1 MLENLTKLIAHF
13 FGIIAGSLSGIGA
26 ILMAMGYLAE
36 RSHLKMLGFTN
47 IPVDLNQYLYT
58 GANLIAFLPGIII
71 LQSISLLFE
80 PLTLTVLFIILLA
93 RLSLR
98 IHSVKTSWNK
108 ISIRSER
115 FIATFRNFL
124 LITFVFIQMLS
135 LNWMVKA
142 VLVDNLLFSE
152 INASISEDFNFIA
165 TNTENLKQLILT
177 RSEKLPLYFTQLF
190 LITLFIGLA
199 IQYVV
204 SVKKEKQIVLTFQM
218 KFWFTINFLL
228 FATHVILI
236 PCNYGV
242 LLLNNTYQEVKV
254 QFNTMEQKEVLHEV
268 FDDSGNENHLPVAV
282 QIIRDQK
289 LEKFG
294 SPFMYPL
301 EASPRV
307 FTDPDGQ
314 KLNYSATSGNPEI
327 AKAGIDKNILMVSPL
342 QTGETQITVK
352 AEDNKGEKDS
362 VRFTVHV
369 EEEIDTWGAEVTD
382 SIPPA
387 TLVAGDRPFIRDLT
401 AGPEVFRLLDPEPVQ
416 LSFRATSGSPEI
428 AAVNMNDN
436 ILEVHPVSRG
446 KTKITVLANDGYGR
460 QFVCAFDFTVLDKNL
475 SWPEDN
481 RLLLIYQSNDIFYL
495 YSTLEKRIW
504 YVRSDDI
511 ESMVYYGL
519 TTIFK

>member
-71 LQSISLLFE
+71 LQSISLLIE
-80 PLTLTVLFIILLA
+80 PLTLIFLAVILLTQ
-93 RLSLR
+93 LSLR
-98 IHSVKTSWNK
+98 IHSVKTFWNK
-108 ISIRSER
+108 ISMRSER

-124 LITFVFIQMLS
+124 LISFVFIQMLS

-152 INASISEDFNFIA
+152 INASYSEDFIFINA
-165 TNTENLKQLILT
+165 DTENLKQIILT
-177 RSEKLPLYFTQLF
+177 RSEKLPRYFTQLF

-199 IQYVV
+199 LQYIV
-204 SVKKEKQIVLTFQM
+204 SVKKEKQIALTFQM

-254 QFNTMEQKEVLHEV
+254 QFNAMEQMEVLQETL
-268 FDDSGNENHLPVAV
+268 DDSGNENRPPVAI
-282 QIIRDQK
+282 QIIRDQRM
-289 LEKFG
+289 ETFG

-307 FTDPDGQ
+307 FTDPDGHT
-314 KLNYSATSGNPEI
+314 LNYTASSGNPHI
-327 AKAGIDKNILMVSPL
+327 AKAGIDQNILIVSPL
-342 QTGETQITVK
+342 QTGETLITVE
-352 AEDNKGEKDS
+352 AADNNGEKDS
-362 VRFTVHV
+362 VSFTVYV
-369 EEEIDTWGAEVTD
+369 DAEIDTWGAEVTD

-387 TLVAGDRPFIRDLT
+387 TLIMGERPFVRDIS
-401 AGPEVFRLLDPEPVQ
+401 AAPEVFRLLDPEPVE
-416 LSFRATSGSPEI
+416 LSFRASSGSPEI
-428 AAVNMNDN
+428 AAVNMKGN
-436 ILEVHPVSRG
+436 ILEVHPVSKG
-446 KTKITVLANDGYGR
+446 KSKITILANDGYGR
-460 QFVCAFDFTVLDKNL
+460 QFGCSFDLTVLDNYL

-504 YVRSDDI
+504 YVRSNDI